1 MGGVRLLTVEEM
13 SEEAADLFAT
23 VRYVGPEPEVD
34 QHGMPVVGPEP
45 WDPDDE

>member
-1 MGGVRLLTVEEM
+1 VRLLTVEEM

-23 VRYVGPEPEVD
+23 TRYVGAEIEVD
-34 QHGMPVVGPEP
+34 EHGMPVVGPEP